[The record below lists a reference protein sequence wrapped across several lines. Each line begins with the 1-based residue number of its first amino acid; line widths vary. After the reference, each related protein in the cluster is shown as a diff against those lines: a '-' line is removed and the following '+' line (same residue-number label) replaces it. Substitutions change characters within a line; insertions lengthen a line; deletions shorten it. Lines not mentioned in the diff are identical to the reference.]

1 MKEAKVKVPFF
12 VNKLNQEYLL
22 DGKRYKD
29 FDVIHNSV
37 FTNCNGFIYKPRR
50 DGIIEDYKGSEYSMF
65 SKAGDQIVGKSI
77 SLEEDENQAYL
88 NIILYDTLYFS
99 MLKDPVIKVNGMCII
114 EDNIIDFVKP
124 LRYSLDDRDRRIDIK

>member
-1 MKEAKVKVPFF
+1 
-12 VNKLNQEYLL
+12 
-22 DGKRYKD
+22 
-29 FDVIHNSV
+29 
-37 FTNCNGFIYKPRR
+37 
-50 DGIIEDYKGSEYSMF
+50 MF
-65 SKAGDQIVGKSI
+65 SKAGDQIVGKAI

-99 MLKDPVIKVNGMCII
+99 MLKDPVIKVNGMSII